1 MPTVL
6 YYDHDPVRREEAR
19 RLDDGTPGGL
29 RVLAADTFEE
39 AARLLSDEVIDA
51 VVTDPPGGDAFT
63 LLSLTRELAGAVPF
77 VLFMAPGREKTALE
91 AFNSGATWYF
101 ERPKDDD
108 GHRALR
114 DAIHHALT
122 LRSNDDNIVPRSRHL
137 EFLSGTA
144 LDFAAMDDEDQIY
157 AYVAER
163 VLELVPRSFVG
174 VSSFNPATR
183 LFTVRAFAAPPD
195 VLDLFR
201 DVFGGTP
208 DGWQV
213 PIDAYPSSVTAL
225 HCQAVIEAP
234 PELAMLT
241 YHTLPEEDCRRVDI
255 RLGPGRAFSL
265 GFECRRGCIGSVIIR
280 LLPTGEF
287 VNPELVEAI
296 VHQAS
301 VALLRSRVRRELDES
316 EARYR
321 AVVESQSELIC
332 RFTPDGTIM
341 VANDAFCRFFGLD
354 PASVIGTRFVPAL
367 PDGEEAVIG
376 AYLSSLSPGAP
387 GGSFEHRVLHRDGEV
402 RWLHREDRAFFDRD
416 GQLVEF
422 QSVGRDVTERRAAE
436 ESLASLAAELER
448 RVEASTAELR
458 AANRDLEQFSHQVSH
473 DLRAPLRAIDGHLG
487 ILMARYG
494 SDLPADAAVFIGRAR
509 GGVLRADRFLDG
521 LLSLS
526 RLSHRTLQ
534 TEVIDTGA
542 LVQDVV
548 ADLVGNG
555 IGRTIEVAIDP
566 LPPCRADRE
575 LLRHVF
581 ANLVSNALKFTRD
594 RGPARIRV
602 RATEENG
609 TTVFSVADN
618 GVGFPPG
625 DAGRIFDDFVR
636 LHGERDFEGSGVGL
650 ALVRR
655 VVERHGGRCW
665 AEGEEGRGAT
675 ISFTLGPG
683 GR

>member
-1 MPTVL
+1 MPTVI
-6 YYDHDPVRREEAR
+6 YYDHDPVRRDEAR

-29 RVLAADTFEE
+29 RVLAAGTFEE
-39 AARLLSDEVIDA
+39 AVQFLSGEAIDA

-63 LLSLTRELAGAVPF
+63 LLSLTRELAGPVPF

-122 LRSNDDNIVPRSRHL
+122 LRSNDEHIVPRSRYL

-174 VSSFNPATR
+174 VTSFDPATR

-195 VLDLFR
+195 TIEVFR
-201 DVFGGTP
+201 DVFGQSP
-208 DGWQV
+208 VGWRV
-213 PIDAYPSSVTAL
+213 PVDAYPSSMTAL
-225 HCQAVIEAP
+225 HSQAVIEAP
-234 PELAMLT
+234 PDLAMLT
-241 YHTLPEEDCRRVDI
+241 YQALPEEQCRRADA
-255 RLGPGRAFSL
+255 RLGPGRAFCL
-265 GFECRRGCIGSVIIR
+265 GFECRRGCIGSVVIR
-280 LLPTGEF
+280 LLPGGHF
-287 VNPELVEAI
+287 PNPELIEAI

-332 RFTPDGTIM
+332 RFTPDGTLM

-354 PASVIGTRFVPAL
+354 PATVIGTRFVPAL
-367 PDGEEAVIG
+367 PDGEEAIIS
-376 AYLSSLSPGAP
+376 AYLSSLSPQAP
-387 GGSFEHRVLHRDGEV
+387 QGSFEHRVLHRDGEV
-402 RWLHREDRAFFDRD
+402 RWLHWEDRAFFDRD

-436 ESLASLAAELER
+436 EALAALAADLER
-448 RVEASTAELR
+448 RVEASTTELR
-458 AANRDLEQFSHQVSH
+458 ATNRDLEQFSHQVSH
-473 DLRAPLRAIDGHLG
+473 DLKNPLRAIDGYLG

-494 SDLPADAAVFIGRAR
+494 PDLPGDAAIFIGRAR
-509 GGVLRADRFLDG
+509 GGVLRAERFLDG
-521 LLSLS
+521 LLALS
-526 RLSHRTLQ
+526 RLSRRPLQ
-534 TEVIDTGA
+534 TEDVDTGA
-542 LVQDVV
+542 IVRDVV
-548 ADLVGNG
+548 RELLDDED
-555 IGRTIEVAIDP
+555 GRTVEVDVGP
-566 LPPCRADRE
+566 LPSCRADPE

-581 ANLVSNALKFTRD
+581 QNLVDNALKFTRN
-594 RGPARIRV
+594 RPSARIEV
-602 RATEENG
+602 RAGSENG
-609 TTVFSVADN
+609 ETVFSVADN
-618 GVGFPPG
+618 GTGFPPG
-625 DAGRIFDDFVR
+625 EAGRIFDDFVR
-636 LHGERDFEGSGVGL
+636 LHGDRDFEGSGIGL
-650 ALVRR
+650 AFVRR

-665 AEGEEGRGAT
+665 AEGEVDRGAT
-675 ISFTLGPG
+675 FFFTLG
-683 GR
+683 R